1 MASKTTYELDLKLGA
16 KTSPSWKT
24 TLGKVTS
31 GLQSVNA
38 LSTKILSGMAG
49 SVTAAGATAT
59 YALSNAMDTYVS
71 FEQEMAT
78 VQSISGA
85 SATQFFAMKE
95 AALEAGSSTVFTAT
109 EAASALEYM
118 SLAGWDVNTS
128 ISNLNPM
135 LKMAAATGKEL
146 QTTSDL
152 VTDSMSALGLEVDD
166 LDMYLDKLVKTN
178 NSANTTAEEL
188 MEALVKTGGASRT
201 LGADLDDTITAL
213 GVLADN
219 GLKGEAAGT
228 ALNAIFTRLF
238 GNTTAIKELNK
249 LGVDL
254 WTDAGKFIGFEEGL
268 DRINAALS
276 ELNDKQRA
284 FSMKNIS
291 GTHYS
296 SQMKY
301 LLESRK
307 PKEGSD
313 TDTNAWDTLEEKVVH
328 STGALKNMY
337 DITTDTLL
345 NAQKRL
351 ESAKEDMQIRLVD
364 VFSDDAKD
372 FVSWLA
378 ESLPNVTESIVDFAE
393 THQGEFART
402 LDGLE
407 EGIEFLWENGIA
419 AGKWIIKHKGA
430 IIGALSSMTGSMVLL
445 KTATMGLNIAKF
457 FTNPLSA
464 GVTVAGAVIAAIG
477 GIKGAFR
484 DAEDAAINADL
495 ASRFGEIE
503 LSMRDVERV
512 AAHLV
517 QSESLIAVL
526 ASLEE
531 FDELKSISGIMEDAS
546 KELEK
551 THWKISVGME
561 LTKDEQETYKK
572 AIDDYIASAQDYARQ
587 AQYAVSVS
595 LDYNF
600 AEDVNTDSIDTK
612 VLNFFSEKEEALA
625 ACGKRLNDA
634 MTEAF
639 NDGLLDIEKVPTIAK
654 IQAEMAEIQ
663 ESIEIG
669 KTEARFAYLEQQYA
683 GMELTPDSLVMLSEE
698 IDKQSIE
705 AAEAYQEW
713 YENSYA
719 AFSTAHEGGGLT
731 DDEYNER
738 VEQLNKDL
746 ANKKAESLLRGKEFL
761 LSTISKAYEDE
772 IGQYNKAVA
781 DSIAYYSDDVYSERW
796 ESAPV
801 VMWDSMLQD
810 IIKEG
815 PDKTSKAAVRS
826 LVETMSGSM
835 DVVYGLIDNWDS
847 LTPEMQLSAQNVLG
861 QYETLQGM
869 SVDKIS
875 RKGNGLEGLYR
886 NVANEVYNSEDS
898 TNIGGYVNRVYEDL
912 TGYVKTASITSIESS
927 LESSKA
933 KSIRPAID
941 ELHTYSQE
949 YLDQVFSQELSA
961 LAEVNIS
968 MNPSFNVTGIDS
980 FAQGMLGIAGVA
992 QYNVPV
998 LHNAKGGIYNSP
1010 ILTTF
1015 AEEGPEAAVPLDGSL
1030 RAKQLWMQAGQ
1041 ILGTLPNGTR
1051 DQELLNGISAMNRED
1066 SGKSMQIIYNP
1077 NIVIQG
1083 ATSKEEVQSA
1093 LALSIDEL
1101 REMLEEI
1108 QREDA
1113 RVSFR

>member
-1 MASKTTYELDLKLGA
+1 MASKTTYELDLKIGA
-16 KTSPSWKT
+16 KTSPNWKT

-38 LSTKILSGMAG
+38 LSTKILSGMAAG
-49 SVTAAGATAT
+49 GAAAAATAT
-59 YALSNAMDTYVS
+59 YALSNAVDTYVS

-85 SATQFFAMKE
+85 SATQFLAMKE

-188 MEALVKTGGASRT
+188 MEALVNTGGSARV

-213 GVLADN
+213 GILANN
-219 GLKGEAAGT
+219 GKKGTEAGT
-228 ALNAIFTRLF
+228 ALNAIFSRLS
-238 GNTTAIKELNK
+238 GNTTTIKGLKE

-254 WTDAGKFIGFEEGL
+254 WTTDTREFIGFEEAL
-268 DRINAALS
+268 DRIHAALS
-276 ELNDKQRA
+276 ELTDEEYAFRLKQIA
-284 FSMKNIS
+284 
-291 GTHYS
+291 GTHYN
-296 SQMKY
+296 SQLEY
-301 LLESRK
+301 LLNSRAL
-307 PKEGSD
+307 KEGSD
-313 TDTNAWDTLEEKVVH
+313 TNAWDILEEKVVH

-378 ESLPNVTESIVDFAE
+378 ESLPNVTKSIVDFAE
-393 THQGEFART
+393 THQGEFAKT

-407 EGIEFLWENGIA
+407 DGIENLWENGIA

-430 IIGALSSMTGSMVLL
+430 IIGALSGMAGSMALL
-445 KTATMGLNIAKF
+445 KTATMGINIAKF

-477 GIKGAFR
+477 GIKGALH
-484 DAEDAAINADL
+484 DAENAAVSADL
-495 ASRFGEIE
+495 ASRFGTIA
-503 LSMRDVERV
+503 LSLEDVEQV

-517 QSESLIAVL
+517 QSDSLTAVF
-526 ASLEE
+526 ASLEQ

-600 AEDVNTDSIDTK
+600 AEDVNIDSIDTK

-654 IQAEMAEIQ
+654 IQAEMAEIL

-705 AAEAYQEW
+705 AAEANQEW
-713 YENSYA
+713 YENLYASY
-719 AFSTAHEGGGLT
+719 STAHEGGGLT

-738 VEQLNKDL
+738 VEWLNKEL
-746 ANKKAESLLRGKEFL
+746 ANKKAENLLKGKEFL

-772 IGQYNKAVA
+772 IGQYNKAVE

-801 VMWDSMLQD
+801 VMWDSILQD
-810 IIKEG
+810 IVKEG

-847 LTPEMQLSAQNVLG
+847 LTPGMQLSAKNVLG

-912 TGYVKTASITSIESS
+912 TGYAKTASITSIESS

-933 KSIRPAID
+933 KFIRPAID

-949 YLDQVFSQELSA
+949 YLDQRFSQELSTSTD
-961 LAEVNIS
+961 VNIS
-968 MNPSFNVTGIDS
+968 MNPSFNTTGIDS
-980 FAQGMLGIAGVA
+980 FAQGILGIAGVT
-992 QYNVPV
+992 QDSISV

-1051 DQELLNGISAMNRED
+1051 DQELLNGISTMNRED
-1066 SGKSMQIIYNP
+1066 SGKSMQVIYNP

-1083 ATSKEEVQSA
+1083 SASKEEVQSA
-1093 LALSIDEL
+1093 LALSIDAL

>member
-1 MASKTTYELDLKLGA
+1 
-16 KTSPSWKT
+16 
-24 TLGKVTS
+24 
-31 GLQSVNA
+31 
-38 LSTKILSGMAG
+38 
-49 SVTAAGATAT
+49 
-59 YALSNAMDTYVS
+59 
-71 FEQEMAT
+71 
-78 VQSISGA
+78 
-85 SATQFFAMKE
+85 
-95 AALEAGSSTVFTAT
+95 
-109 EAASALEYM
+109 
-118 SLAGWDVNTS
+118 
-128 ISNLNPM
+128 
-135 LKMAAATGKEL
+135 
-146 QTTSDL
+146 
-152 VTDSMSALGLEVDD
+152 
-166 LDMYLDKLVKTN
+166 
-178 NSANTTAEEL
+178 
-188 MEALVKTGGASRT
+188 
-201 LGADLDDTITAL
+201 
-213 GVLADN
+213 
-219 GLKGEAAGT
+219 
-228 ALNAIFTRLF
+228 
-238 GNTTAIKELNK
+238 
-249 LGVDL
+249 
-254 WTDAGKFIGFEEGL
+254 
-268 DRINAALS
+268 
-276 ELNDKQRA
+276 
-284 FSMKNIS
+284 MKNIS

-683 GMELTPDSLVMLSEE
+683 
-698 IDKQSIE
+698 
-705 AAEAYQEW
+705 
-713 YENSYA
+713 
-719 AFSTAHEGGGLT
+719 
-731 DDEYNER
+731 
-738 VEQLNKDL
+738 
-746 ANKKAESLLRGKEFL
+746 
-761 LSTISKAYEDE
+761 
-772 IGQYNKAVA
+772 
-781 DSIAYYSDDVYSERW
+781 
-796 ESAPV
+796 
-801 VMWDSMLQD
+801 
-810 IIKEG
+810 
-815 PDKTSKAAVRS
+815 
-826 LVETMSGSM
+826 
-835 DVVYGLIDNWDS
+835 
-847 LTPEMQLSAQNVLG
+847 
-861 QYETLQGM
+861 
-869 SVDKIS
+869 
-875 RKGNGLEGLYR
+875 
-886 NVANEVYNSEDS
+886 
-898 TNIGGYVNRVYEDL
+898 
-912 TGYVKTASITSIESS
+912 
-927 LESSKA
+927 
-933 KSIRPAID
+933 
-941 ELHTYSQE
+941 
-949 YLDQVFSQELSA
+949 
-961 LAEVNIS
+961 
-968 MNPSFNVTGIDS
+968 
-980 FAQGMLGIAGVA
+980 
-992 QYNVPV
+992 
-998 LHNAKGGIYNSP
+998 
-1010 ILTTF
+1010 
-1015 AEEGPEAAVPLDGSL
+1015 
-1030 RAKQLWMQAGQ
+1030 
-1041 ILGTLPNGTR
+1041 
-1051 DQELLNGISAMNRED
+1051 
-1066 SGKSMQIIYNP
+1066 
-1077 NIVIQG
+1077 
-1083 ATSKEEVQSA
+1083 
-1093 LALSIDEL
+1093 
-1101 REMLEEI
+1101 
-1108 QREDA
+1108 
-1113 RVSFR
+1113 

>member
-1 MASKTTYELDLKLGA
+1 MRIHMLHFRQL
-16 KTSPSWKT
+16 
-24 TLGKVTS
+24 
-31 GLQSVNA
+31 
-38 LSTKILSGMAG
+38 
-49 SVTAAGATAT
+49 
-59 YALSNAMDTYVS
+59 
-71 FEQEMAT
+71 
-78 VQSISGA
+78 
-85 SATQFFAMKE
+85 MK
-95 AALEAGSSTVFTAT
+95 A
-109 EAASALEYM
+109 
-118 SLAGWDVNTS
+118 
-128 ISNLNPM
+128 
-135 LKMAAATGKEL
+135 
-146 QTTSDL
+146 
-152 VTDSMSALGLEVDD
+152 
-166 LDMYLDKLVKTN
+166 
-178 NSANTTAEEL
+178 
-188 MEALVKTGGASRT
+188 
-201 LGADLDDTITAL
+201 
-213 GVLADN
+213 
-219 GLKGEAAGT
+219 
-228 ALNAIFTRLF
+228 
-238 GNTTAIKELNK
+238 
-249 LGVDL
+249 
-254 WTDAGKFIGFEEGL
+254 
-268 DRINAALS
+268 
-276 ELNDKQRA
+276 
-284 FSMKNIS
+284 
-291 GTHYS
+291 
-296 SQMKY
+296 
-301 LLESRK
+301 
-307 PKEGSD
+307 
-313 TDTNAWDTLEEKVVH
+313 
-328 STGALKNMY
+328 
-337 DITTDTLL
+337 
-345 NAQKRL
+345 
-351 ESAKEDMQIRLVD
+351 
-364 VFSDDAKD
+364 
-372 FVSWLA
+372 
-378 ESLPNVTESIVDFAE
+378 
-393 THQGEFART
+393 
-402 LDGLE
+402 
-407 EGIEFLWENGIA
+407 
-419 AGKWIIKHKGA
+419 
-430 IIGALSSMTGSMVLL
+430 
-445 KTATMGLNIAKF
+445 
-457 FTNPLSA
+457 
-464 GVTVAGAVIAAIG
+464 
-477 GIKGAFR
+477 
-484 DAEDAAINADL
+484 
-495 ASRFGEIE
+495 
-503 LSMRDVERV
+503 
-512 AAHLV
+512 
-517 QSESLIAVL
+517 
-526 ASLEE
+526 
-531 FDELKSISGIMEDAS
+531 
-546 KELEK
+546 
-551 THWKISVGME
+551 
-561 LTKDEQETYKK
+561 
-572 AIDDYIASAQDYARQ
+572 
-587 AQYAVSVS
+587 
-595 LDYNF
+595 
-600 AEDVNTDSIDTK
+600 
-612 VLNFFSEKEEALA
+612 
-625 ACGKRLNDA
+625 
-634 MTEAF
+634 
-639 NDGLLDIEKVPTIAK
+639 
-654 IQAEMAEIQ
+654 
-663 ESIEIG
+663 
-669 KTEARFAYLEQQYA
+669 
-683 GMELTPDSLVMLSEE
+683 
-698 IDKQSIE
+698 
-705 AAEAYQEW
+705 
-713 YENSYA
+713 
-719 AFSTAHEGGGLT
+719 GGLT

-826 LVETMSGSM
+826 LVETMFGSM

>member
-1 MASKTTYELDLKLGA
+1 M
-16 KTSPSWKT
+16 
-24 TLGKVTS
+24 
-31 GLQSVNA
+31 
-38 LSTKILSGMAG
+38 
-49 SVTAAGATAT
+49 
-59 YALSNAMDTYVS
+59 
-71 FEQEMAT
+71 
-78 VQSISGA
+78 
-85 SATQFFAMKE
+85 
-95 AALEAGSSTVFTAT
+95 
-109 EAASALEYM
+109 
-118 SLAGWDVNTS
+118 
-128 ISNLNPM
+128 
-135 LKMAAATGKEL
+135 
-146 QTTSDL
+146 
-152 VTDSMSALGLEVDD
+152 
-166 LDMYLDKLVKTN
+166 
-178 NSANTTAEEL
+178 
-188 MEALVKTGGASRT
+188 
-201 LGADLDDTITAL
+201 
-213 GVLADN
+213 LADN

-276 ELNDKQRA
+276 ELNDEQRA

-746 ANKKAESLLRGKEFL
+746 ANKKAESLLRGKEFI